1 MSMSFVPYVPVV
13 PPSARAVE
21 LGRRLGEVIREFDRQ
36 HSDLTEIEIRQALR
50 IALGESGRSEARRA
64 VAAIVAAL
72 VVGMGFAV
80 ALLVRSGPGHS
91 GDVMPVVAGALV
103 LFAIVVVL
111 ILVRRGG

>member
-1 MSMSFVPYVPVV
+1 MSMSFVPYVPVI
-13 PPSARAVE
+13 PPSARARE
-21 LGRRLGEVIREFDRQ
+21 LGERLAQVIRDFDRQ

-72 VVGMGFAV
+72 VVGVGFAV
-80 ALLVRSGPGHS
+80 ALLARSG
-91 GDVMPVVAGALV
+91 GDTTTMMPVIAGALV